1 MFFAD
6 LYKYILAFVIFLIS
20 ALFRILCVNFSLAMK
35 LFLRIYGQQI
45 EDNEEHVNFV
55 QQERKEIRKM
65 RHKENSVQRIK
76 LDITRRSRMN
86 HKIVIFNFELEIS
99 E

>member
-20 ALFRILCVNFSLAMK
+20 SLFRILCVNFSLAMK

-65 RHKENSVQRIK
+65 RHKENSVQGNK
-76 LDITRRSRMN
+76 TGYNS
-86 HKIVIFNFELEIS
+86 S
-99 E
+99 